1 MNKKEKKVLPEK
13 KMTSSLQNKIS
24 KRGFEKKK
32 QAKTMKKLSEKWT
45 GKNNK

>member
-1 MNKKEKKVLPEK
+1 
-13 KMTSSLQNKIS
+13 MTSSLQNKIS